1 MIATVFLITSIVSL
15 GVTILGV
22 VGKGALAVSAFNS
35 LRDLVDID
43 KLGAMKGFDEGYA
56 AIASQALNMLGHF
69 MKYAQLLVCFCAFMC
84 IIFNAV
90 KLWSGTIEL
99 KKVFVDSIYK
109 SVIVM
114 VLMLVYPQVIVK
126 TVNLGTELGVE
137 ASGGYDSV
145 NQSFAKLATK
155 VKNIWDIGT
164 DDMIKVLQNG
174 GERDSKGNVI
184 VSDNLLKQFTKLGL
198 TEDEA
203 KQWLAT
209 KGVSTGE
216 TSASTFLFWRNSQA
230 KTEKAAKD
238 IFKSDKQRLKFM
250 KQSLSII
257 DSLAKVL
264 TGTSEGELSGADI
277 SRIDIMTMGDK
288 ALEKVFLNP
297 YIENTRRLSVST
309 MLKTAVVIQEI
320 ASSGALSS
328 VDTESDENSGTSLA
342 DAAQSGN
349 PRILVFLV
357 GALLKF
363 LLYRILLVI
372 AVMIV
377 MIEYILCLIE
387 FLIVAAVSAILIPL
401 YFIDATKSFAANIL
415 KTIFSFFVKIMVTTM
430 MVFFVIG
437 LYINMGVRM
446 PSLDLSSTVAILYYA
461 FTCLLGVLLVK
472 KSGSIASAVISGNPS
487 LGIGDIA
494 NEMRGLSHMGHSF
507 GHAVND
513 FGRSVQGM
521 SQAGKNAMGANF
533 DRKDYRR
540 TLDMNEAPAFESSQK
555 MMDRLRSGQKSGELN
570 ISDKEIARAG
580 KEAERS
586 ALRDARKNTRD
597 DFLYKKFTGN
607 NFEKSTRANEEA
619 FKNRKNEQAQ
629 KQNDIY
635 QKYRDKYARGEEHD
649 IPMPEPEY

>member
-1 MIATVFLITSIVSL
+1 MATVFLITSIVSL
-15 GVTILGV
+15 GAAIIGV
-22 VGKGALAVSAFNS
+22 VAKGGAVISAINS

-43 KLGAMKGFDEGYA
+43 KLGAMKGFDEGYM
-56 AIASQALNMLGHF
+56 AIASQALNMLFHF
-69 MKYAQLLVCFCAFMC
+69 LKYAQLLVCFCAFLC

-114 VLMLVYPQVIVK
+114 ILMLAYPQIIVK

-155 VKNIWDIGT
+155 VKKIWDIGT
-164 DDMIKVLQNG
+164 EDMIKVLQTG
-174 GERDSKGNVI
+174 GERDSNGNVI
-184 VSDNLLKQFTKLGL
+184 VSDNLLKEFTKLGL

-203 KQWLAT
+203 KQWLST

-250 KQSLSII
+250 RQSLSII

-264 TGTSEGELSGADI
+264 TGTSQGELSDTSI
-277 SRIDIMTMGDK
+277 SRIDIMTMGNK

-297 YIENTRRLSVST
+297 YIENTKRLSVST

-328 VDTESDENSGTSLA
+328 VDTESDEHSGTSLA

-387 FLIVAAVSAILIPL
+387 FLIVAAVSALLIPL

-472 KSGSIASAVISGNPS
+472 KSGSIAASVISGNPS

-494 NEMRGLSHMGHSF
+494 NEMRGLSHMGHSLQ
-507 GHAVND
+507 HAASD
-513 FGRSVQGM
+513 LGRSVQNVG
-521 SQAGKNAMGANF
+521 QAGKKAGGAYF
-533 DRKDYRR
+533 DRKEARR
-540 TLDMNEAPAFESSQK
+540 TLDMNNAPAFESSQK
-555 MMDRLRSGQKSGELN
+555 MMERLRSGQKSGELN
-570 ISDKEIARAG
+570 ISDKEIKRAG
-580 KEAERS
+580 KEAYNS
-586 ALRDARKNTRD
+586 AMRDIKKGVRD
-597 DFLYKKFTGN
+597 DFLQS
-607 NFEKSTRANEEA
+607 KSTGQSFKGLQEDKKDERINER
-619 FKNRKNEQAQ
+619 NQ

>member
-1 MIATVFLITSIVSL
+1 MATAFLVMSIISL
-15 GVTILGV
+15 SVTILGV
-22 VGKGALAVSAFNS
+22 VGKGVAVASAINS

-43 KLGAMKGFDEGYA
+43 KLGAMKGFDEGYM
-56 AIASQALNMLGHF
+56 AIASQALNMLFHF
-69 MKYAQLLVCFCAFMC
+69 LKYAQLLVCFCAFLC

-114 VLMLVYPQVIVK
+114 VLMLAYPQVIVK

-164 DDMIKVLQNG
+164 DEMIAVLQNG
-174 GERDSKGNVI
+174 GERDSNGNVI
-184 VSDNLLKQFTKLGL
+184 VSDKLLKEFTKLGL

-203 KQWLAT
+203 KQWLST

-230 KTEKAAKD
+230 KTEKTAKD

-264 TGTSEGELSGADI
+264 TGTSQGELSDTSI
-277 SRIDIMTMGDK
+277 SRIDIMTMGNK

-297 YIENTRRLSVST
+297 YIENTKRLSVST

-328 VDTESDENSGTSLA
+328 VDTESDEHSGTSLA
-342 DAAQSGN
+342 EAAQSGN
-349 PRILVFLV
+349 PRMLVFLV
-357 GALLKF
+357 GGLLKF

-387 FLIVAAVSAILIPL
+387 FLVVAAVSAILIPL

-437 LYINMGVRM
+437 LYINMGTRM

-472 KSGSIASAVISGNPS
+472 KSGSIAASVISGNPS

-494 NEMRGLSHMGHSF
+494 NEMRGLSHMGHSLQ
-507 GHAVND
+507 HAASD
-513 FGRSVQGM
+513 LGRSVQNVG
-521 SQAGKNAMGANF
+521 QAGKKTMGANL
-533 DRKDYRR
+533 DRQDYKR
-540 TLDMNEAPAFESSQK
+540 TLDMNSAPAFESSQK

-570 ISDKEIARAG
+570 ISDKEIKRAG
-580 KEAERS
+580 KEAYNS
-586 ALRDARKNTRD
+586 AMRDARKNTMD
-597 DFLYKKFTGN
+597 DFLYKKFTGKDFENSSKAN
-607 NFEKSTRANEEA
+607 NTAFE
-619 FKNRKNEQAQ
+619 NRKNERNQ